1 MTIADLKLLVEQ
13 ARSAVDADA
22 ANDVLARATVIAHD
36 ESLPGSRELAMAL
49 FNVAGAL
56 VPLGAPGGVEDL
68 FGAVQRMLIASGE
81 SRTDDHLLLWH
92 NLGVL
97 YDRHGAT
104 ELHHQMLARVSQVA
118 ANYDGP
124 LERRGADVFLEQ
136 GLSYRRHGQ
145 TEVMR
150 VMLRQV
156 HRYKTSDACAPAE
169 RLSWLVAYAELLFE
183 AGCPD
188 EAAPVLSQGVTLARE
203 LGDAEREAW
212 LLNRIAASA
221 LARGD
226 ADSVSA
232 AVLALERARGLCE
245 STPALADSDFGAA
258 VLHNLVG
265 AWIKAADEARWPQAL
280 RLIEHVIERLRQRG
294 QVDSDDFA
302 HALFH
307 RAELVEYLADWP
319 GAARGYAAA
328 AATPNADAQT
338 VTECLSLAGR
348 AWFEAGEFDAASDCY
363 FAALRRRVAAS
374 DAAAA
379 SAGAT

>member
-1 MTIADLKLLVEQ
+1 MTIADLKLLAEQ
-13 ARSAVDADA
+13 AAAASTADA
-22 ANDVLARATVIAHD
+22 ANEVLARATVIAGNV
-36 ESLPGSRELAMAL
+36 SLPASRELAIAL

-56 VPLGAPGGVEDL
+56 VPLGAPSGVEDL
-68 FGAVQRMLIASGE
+68 FSAVQRMLIASGE

-104 ELHHQMLARVSQVA
+104 ELHQQMLARVSQVA

-124 LERRGADVFLEQ
+124 LERVGADVFLAQ
-136 GLSYRRHGQ
+136 GLTYRRHGQ

-156 HRYKTSDACAPAE
+156 HRYKTSGTCAPAE
-169 RLSWLVAYAELLFE
+169 RLSWLAAYAEMLVE

-188 EAAPVLSQGVTLARE
+188 EAAPVLSHGVTLARE
-203 LGDAEREAW
+203 LGNAEHEAS
-212 LLNRIAASA
+212 LLNRIARSA
-221 LARGD
+221 LTRGD
-226 ADSVSA
+226 AESVLT
-232 AVLALERARGLCE
+232 AVAALECAQSVVD
-245 STPALADSDFGAA
+245 STPALADSDFANA
-258 VLHNLVG
+258 VRHNLVS
-265 AWIKAADEARWPQAL
+265 AWIKAGDPARWPQAVP
-280 RLIEHVIERLRQRG
+280 LIERVIERLRQRS

-328 AATPNADAQT
+328 AATLNAEAQT
-338 VTECLSLAGR
+338 VTECLALAGR
-348 AWFEAGEFDAASDCY
+348 AWFEAGQFDAASDCY
-363 FAALRRRVAAS
+363 LAAVRRRVANA
-374 DAAAA
+374 
-379 SAGAT
+379 

>member
-1 MTIADLKLLVEQ
+1 MTIADLKLLAEQ

-22 ANDVLARATVIAHD
+22 ANEVLARATAIAHD
-36 ESLPGSRELAMAL
+36 ESLPASREVAMAL

-104 ELHHQMLARVSQVA
+104 ELHHQTLARISQVA

-124 LERRGADVFLEQ
+124 LERCGADVFLEQ
-136 GLSYRRHGQ
+136 GLTYRRHGQ

-150 VMLRQV
+150 VMFRQV

-169 RLSWLVAYAELLFE
+169 RLSWLAGYAELLFE

-188 EAAPVLSQGVTLARE
+188 EAAPVLSHGVTLARE
-203 LGDAEREAW
+203 LGDAEHEAS
-212 LLNRIAASA
+212 LLNRIARSA
-221 LARGD
+221 LTRGD
-226 ADSVSA
+226 AESVLA
-232 AVLALERARGLCE
+232 AVAALERARSCIEG
-245 STPALADSDFGAA
+245 TPALADSDFGNA
-258 VLHNLVG
+258 VRHNLVG
-265 AWIKAADEARWPQAL
+265 AWIKAGDPARWPQAL
-280 RLIEHVIERLRQRG
+280 PLIERVIERLRQRG

-307 RAELVEYLADWP
+307 RAELIEALGDWA
-319 GAARGYAAA
+319 GAACGYAAA
-328 AATPNADAQT
+328 AATPNAEAQT
-338 VTECLSLAGR
+338 VTECLSLAGQ
-348 AWFEAGEFDAASDCY
+348 AWFEAGDFDAASDCY
-363 FAALRRRVAAS
+363 LAAVRRRVANP
-374 DAAAA
+374 
-379 SAGAT
+379 

>member
-1 MTIADLKLLVEQ
+1 MTIAALKLLAEQ
-13 ARSAVDADA
+13 AAAAGNADA
-22 ANDVLARATVIAHD
+22 ANQVLARAAALAADV
-36 ESLPGSRELAMAL
+36 SLPASRELAIAL

-56 VPLGAPGGVEDL
+56 VPLGAPSGVEDL
-68 FGAVQRMLIASGE
+68 FSAVQRMLIASGE

-104 ELHHQMLARVSQVA
+104 ELHQQMLARVSQVA

-124 LERRGADVFLEQ
+124 LERVGADVFLAQ
-136 GLSYRRHGQ
+136 GLTYRRHGQ

-156 HRYKTSDACAPAE
+156 HRYKTSGTCAPAE
-169 RLSWLVAYAELLFE
+169 RLSWLAAYAEMLVE

-188 EAAPVLSQGVTLARE
+188 EAAPVLSHGVTLARE
-203 LGDAEREAW
+203 LGNAEHEAS
-212 LLNRIAASA
+212 LLNRIARSA
-221 LARGD
+221 LTRGD
-226 ADSVSA
+226 AESVLT
-232 AVLALERARGLCE
+232 AVAALECARSVVD
-245 STPALADSDFGAA
+245 STPALADSDFANA
-258 VLHNLVG
+258 VRHNLVS
-265 AWIKAADEARWPQAL
+265 AWIKAGDPARWPQAVP
-280 RLIEHVIERLRQRG
+280 LIERVIERLRQRS

-328 AATPNADAQT
+328 AATLNAEAQT
-338 VTECLSLAGR
+338 VTECLALAGR
-348 AWFEAGEFDAASDCY
+348 AWFEAGQFDAASDCY
-363 FAALRRRVAAS
+363 LAAVRRRVANA
-374 DAAAA
+374 
-379 SAGAT
+379 